1 MSDGTTLVGENLYG
15 LLKNDSSRVYV
26 IAEAGLNHCGSKERA
41 LALVRAAKWA
51 GADAVKFQ
59 TFRADRLASSRPA
72 ALSHVKDQPNLQ
84 ELFKKLEL
92 PFDAFRALFKE
103 AKRLEIDFL
112 STPFDEESADFL
124 DDLGVTAFKIASG
137 DITHRPLLER
147 VASKGKPV
155 LLSTGMST
163 AEEIEKAIDWMH
175 TQSNDQTILLHCVS
189 SYPAK
194 AEELNLKSV
203 EYLRDRFGVPIGFS
217 DHSVGSLGA
226 TVAVALGAQVI
237 ERHFMVETRGDIPDL
252 AVSMDAKQLK
262 SHIEEL
268 HNVGKVLGTR
278 GKFASEA
285 ESQNKTASRRALYT
299 RRPIAPGETID
310 ADMLYA
316 LRPAI
321 GISPEHYGEV
331 IGKHAVAPIE
341 ANAPVQWELLG

>member
-1 MSDGTTLVGENLYG
+1 MVHETNENLYDR
-15 LLKNDSSRVYV
+15 LKGDSSRVYV
-26 IAEAGLNHCGSKERA
+26 IAEAGLNHGGSKERA
-41 LALVRAAKWA
+41 LALLRAAKWA

-59 TFRADRLASSRPA
+59 TFRAERLASTRA
-72 ALSHVKDQPNLQ
+72 AVLSHTKDQPNLQ

-92 PFDAFRALFKE
+92 PYDAFRALLKE
-103 AKRLEIDFL
+103 AKRLNIDFL

-124 DDLGVTAFKIASG
+124 AELGVSAFKIASG
-137 DITHRPLLER
+137 DITHRPLIEH
-147 VASKGKPV
+147 VARKGKPV
-155 LLSTGMST
+155 LMSTGMST
-163 AEEIEKAIDWMH
+163 GEEIEKAIDWMH

-189 SYPAK
+189 SYPAQ

-203 EYLRDRFGVPIGFS
+203 EYLRDRFGVPVGFS

-226 TVAVALGAQVI
+226 TVAVSLGAQVI
-237 ERHFMVETRGDIPDL
+237 ERHFMVETRGDLPDL
-252 AVSMDAKQLK
+252 AVSMDAKQLRG
-262 SHIEEL
+262 HIEEL
-268 HNVGKVLGTR
+268 RTIGKILGTR

-285 ESQNKTASRRALYT
+285 ESRNRTASRRSLYA

-321 GISPEHYGEV
+321 GISPSEMGDV
-331 IGKHAVAPIE
+331 VGKHAVMAIE